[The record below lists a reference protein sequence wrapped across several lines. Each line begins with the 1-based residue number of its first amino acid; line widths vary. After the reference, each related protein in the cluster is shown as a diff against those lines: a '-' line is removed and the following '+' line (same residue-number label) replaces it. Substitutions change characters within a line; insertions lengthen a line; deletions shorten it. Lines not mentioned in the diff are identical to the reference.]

1 MITTLLSFTIVIG
14 ILIFV
19 HEFGHFFVA
28 KKAGVEVEKFSL
40 GFGPKI
46 IGFQKGETYYQ
57 ICAVPLGG
65 YVKMKGENPDE
76 PLSNDPKEFGS
87 RSVGIRAAIV
97 AAGSVMNFILPFF
110 LLPMV
115 YLLGIE
121 IPTFLEKQPTLY
133 WVANGSAADDAGLQ
147 IGDTLTSVSG
157 IETRDWKILNFT
169 LLTESQQEQDV
180 IVSFERDGN
189 VRQTRL
195 SLTPDRLNLGTIG
208 LFHDMKPTVGGVMSD
223 SPASRAS
230 LQPGDRITTIA
241 QTPIQHWI
249 QMSEIIEQY
258 PGTDLAFLVERK
270 GQEVKLNIKPDARID
285 TVSKK
290 SPADRAGLQPGDV
303 VRSVNNN
310 DTAQSIAL
318 LGADGFAKR
327 QILSVTVSRDGKD
340 ATFTVEP
347 QEAENLGITI
357 SGKIGIVPHEETIFR
372 RYGLLSSI
380 REGFNQAIEMTVL
393 TLKTLWK
400 LVTLN
405 MSLKML
411 GGPIVIAK
419 MTGSAAKSGIAS
431 LLVFTA
437 LLSLNL
443 SIINLLPIPVL
454 DGGHLFFL
462 LIELILRKP
471 LDTKKMELVQK
482 IGLAL
487 LILIFLTVTY
497 NDILRTVPHKY
508 LDFLPW
514 K

>member
-1 MITTLLSFTIVIG
+1 
-14 ILIFV
+14 
-19 HEFGHFFVA
+19 
-28 KKAGVEVEKFSL
+28 
-40 GFGPKI
+40 
-46 IGFQKGETYYQ
+46 
-57 ICAVPLGG
+57 
-65 YVKMKGENPDE
+65 
-76 PLSNDPKEFGS
+76 
-87 RSVGIRAAIV
+87 
-97 AAGSVMNFILPFF
+97 
-110 LLPMV
+110 V
-115 YLLGIE
+115 YLLGIQ

-133 WVANGSAADDAGLQ
+133 WVAHGSAADIAGLK
-147 IGDTLTSVSG
+147 IGDTLTSVNG
-157 IETRDWKILNFT
+157 IATPDWKILNFT
-169 LLTESQQEQDV
+169 LLTESQQEQDALV
-180 IVSFERDGN
+180 NFERGGES
-189 VRQTRL
+189 RQTRL
-195 SLTPDRLNLGTIG
+195 TLTPDSLNMGTIG
-208 LFHDMKPTVGGVMSD
+208 LFHEMKPTVGGIISD
-223 SPASRAS
+223 SPASRAT
-230 LQPGDRITTIA
+230 LQPGDRITRIG

-258 PGTDLAFLVERK
+258 PETDLAFLVERN
-270 GQEVKLNIKPDARID
+270 GQELQFTIKPDARID
-285 TVSKK
+285 IVAKN
-290 SPADRAGLQPGDV
+290 SPAEQAGLQPGDV
-303 VRSVNNN
+303 VRSVNNY
-310 DTAQSIAL
+310 DTAQWLAL
-318 LGADGFAKR
+318 LRGEGIANQEKVS
-327 QILSVTVSRDGKD
+327 ITVSREGKD
-340 ATFTVEP
+340 ATLIVEP
-347 QEAENLGITI
+347 REAEDLGMTI

-372 RYGLLSSI
+372 RYGLLASI
-380 REGFNQAIEMTVL
+380 REGFKQAIEMTVL

-400 LVTLN
+400 LVTFN

-462 LIELILRKP
+462 LVELILRKP

>member
-1 MITTLLSFTIVIG
+1 MIMTLLSFTIVIG

-19 HEFGHFFVA
+19 HEFGHFIVA

-46 IGFQKGETYYQ
+46 IGFQKGETHYQ

-87 RSVGIRAAIV
+87 RGVGIRAAIV
-97 AAGSVMNFILPFF
+97 AAGSVMNFILPFL
-110 LLPMV
+110 LLPLV
-115 YLLGIE
+115 YLLGIQ

-133 WVANGSAADDAGLQ
+133 WVASGSAADAAGLQ
-147 IGDTLTSVSG
+147 IGDTITAVNH
-157 IETRDWKILNFT
+157 IETSDWKILNFT
-169 LLTESQQEQDV
+169 LLTESQQEKDV
-180 IVSFERDGN
+180 LVSFERDGEL
-189 VRQTRL
+189 RQTRL
-195 SLTPDRLNLGTIG
+195 SLTPDSLSMGTIG
-208 LFHDMKPTVGGVMSD
+208 LFHDMQPTVGGVMAN

-230 LQPGDRITTIA
+230 LQPGDRITKIG
-241 QTPIQHWI
+241 QTPVRHWI

-258 PGTDLAFLVERK
+258 PGIDLPFLVERN
-270 GQEVKLNIKPDARID
+270 GHEVILNIKPDARID
-285 TVSKK
+285 AVSKK
-290 SPADRAGLQPGDV
+290 SPADQAGLQPGDV
-303 VRSVNNN
+303 VVSVNNY
-310 DTAQSIAL
+310 DTPQWISLLRGEDLFQQEKLSI
-318 LGADGFAKR
+318 
-327 QILSVTVSRDGKD
+327 TVSREGKNS
-340 ATFTVEP
+340 TLTLQP
-347 QEAENLGITI
+347 QEDEALGITI

-372 RYGLLSSI
+372 RYGLLASI
-380 REGFNQAIEMTVL
+380 REGFDQAIEMTVL

-400 LVTLN
+400 LVTFN

-462 LIELILRKP
+462 LVELILRKP

>member
-1 MITTLLSFTIVIG
+1 
-14 ILIFV
+14 
-19 HEFGHFFVA
+19 
-28 KKAGVEVEKFSL
+28 
-40 GFGPKI
+40 
-46 IGFQKGETYYQ
+46 
-57 ICAVPLGG
+57 
-65 YVKMKGENPDE
+65 MKGENPEE

-97 AAGSVMNFILPFF
+97 AAGSVMNFILPFL
-110 LLPMV
+110 LLPLV
-115 YLLGIE
+115 YLLGIH

-147 IGDTLTSVSG
+147 IGDTLTSVNG
-157 IETRDWKILNFT
+157 IETSDWKILNFT
-169 LLTESQQEQDV
+169 LLTESQQEQAV
-180 IVSFERDGN
+180 PVSFERDGETS
-189 VRQTRL
+189 QTRL
-195 SLTPDRLNLGTIG
+195 SLTPDSLSMGAIG

-230 LQPGDRITTIA
+230 LQPGDRIKKIA

-258 PGTDLAFLVERK
+258 PGTDLAFLVERND
-270 GQEVKLNIKPDARID
+270 QEVSLTIKPDARID

-290 SPADRAGLQPGDV
+290 SPAERAGLQAGDIV
-303 VRSVNNN
+303 LFVNNY
-310 DTAQSIAL
+310 DTAQWIAL
-318 LGADGFAKR
+318 LSGDGFVK
-327 QILSVTVSRDGKD
+327 QETLSITVSRDGKD
-340 ATFTVEP
+340 STFTVEP
-347 QEAENLGITI
+347 REAKDLGITI

-372 RYGLLSSI
+372 RYGFIASI

-462 LIELILRKP
+462 LVELILRKP